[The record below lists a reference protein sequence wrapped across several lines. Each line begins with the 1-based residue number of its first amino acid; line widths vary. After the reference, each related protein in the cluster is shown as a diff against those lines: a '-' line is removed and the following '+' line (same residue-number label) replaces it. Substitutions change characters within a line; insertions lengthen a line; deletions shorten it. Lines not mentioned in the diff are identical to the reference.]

1 MLKRVSWSAL
11 ALAIA
16 LGTPA
21 AVAAQSIPSGSQTG
35 VDQSSQPAARG
46 EASRYDSEIQ
56 RKLQDKLDNDRFQNV
71 KASVQGQVVTLEGT
85 VRLFAHK
92 EQAEGKARDIDHVEM
107 VRNNIQV
114 SGKEVSDQDLRE
126 TLGNKLRYDRIGQG
140 ITFNALTLDV
150 NHGVVTVGGQVRDEP
165 DKASALAIVETTPG
179 VKEVHDNIEVLP
191 TSIADDDLRV
201 RLAQH
206 IYSAPGL
213 QKYATDP
220 QAPIRIVVERGR
232 VTLYGVVNSDADKTI
247 AGMRAREVSGSFAV
261 ENQLVVAN
269 SKATEN
275 K

>member
-1 MLKRVSWSAL
+1 MLKKVSWSAL

-21 AVAAQSIPSGSQTG
+21 AVAAQNTQTQTG
-35 VDQSSQPAARG
+35 VGQTSQSAARG
-46 EASRYDSEIQ
+46 EASRYDADIQ

-71 KASVQGQVVTLEGT
+71 KASVQGQVVTLDGT

-92 EQAEGKARDIDHVEM
+92 EQAQEKARDIEHVEM

-114 SGKEVSDQDLRE
+114 TGKEVSDQELRE
-126 TLGNKLRYDRIGQG
+126 TLSNKLRYDRIGQG

-150 NHGVVTVGGQVRDEP
+150 NNGVVTVGGQVRDEP

-201 RLAQH
+201 RLARH
-206 IYSAPGL
+206 IYMAPAL
-213 QKYATDP
+213 QKYANDP
-220 QAPIRIVVERGR
+220 QAPIRIVVDRGR
-232 VTLYGVVNSDADKTI
+232 VTLYGVVNSEADKTI

-269 SKATEN
+269 SKTAEN